1 MKFIE
6 TGLINRLDRKFRNNN
21 YKCWSEPVKIVG
33 MEKFASLFV
42 FYGLM
47 CVLSLIILFVEML
60 LSQPIKN
67 QAHSEKNRLLERIRK
82 FCDFA
87 NSFDME
93 NNGILKES
101 LELLEESALMLKQP

>member
-21 YKCWSEPVKIVG
+21 YKCWSEPVKSLG

-67 QAHSEKNRLLERIRK
+67 QAHSEKDRLVERIRK
-82 FCDFA
+82 FCNFA